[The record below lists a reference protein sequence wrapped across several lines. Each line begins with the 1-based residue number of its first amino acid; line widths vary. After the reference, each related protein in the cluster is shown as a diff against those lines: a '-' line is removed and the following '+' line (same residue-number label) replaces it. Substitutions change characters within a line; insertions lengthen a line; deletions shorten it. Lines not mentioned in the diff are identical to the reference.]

1 MAGADRSFR
10 ALTIFRRVF
19 LDSITI
25 EIAHLIELVDVCGC
39 YVCVLI
45 MQSKWGKHCRQSWD
59 GCIFFVV
66 SMKGYIRH
74 GGRLCTLIF
83 SRLCTLIFSRLC
95 TLTSSTLSDNLRTLT
110 SSTLSDN
117 LRNIGNSR
125 AIEAVNFFS
134 LVHPGA
140 LFLDLGSLLHPGRLL
155 QVRKCDL
162 YEVTSVMPSMLGR
175 SIFLKW
181 LSRPFACCFEPSSSS
196 TFDAML

>member
-1 MAGADRSFR
+1 MEPYGTDQNKNAGTNSKAMSR
-10 ALTIFRRVF
+10 ALR
-19 LDSITI
+19 
-25 EIAHLIELVDVCGC
+25 
-39 YVCVLI
+39 
-45 MQSKWGKHCRQSWD
+45 
-59 GCIFFVV
+59 FVV
-66 SMKGYIRH
+66 LEGH

-95 TLTSSTLSDNLRTLT
+95 TLTSSTLSEM
-110 SSTLSDN
+110 

-140 LFLDLGSLLHPGRLL
+140 LFLDLGSLLHPGHLL

-175 SIFLKW
+175 SIFLK
-181 LSRPFACCFEPSSSS
+181 
-196 TFDAML
+196 

>member
-1 MAGADRSFR
+1 MVFSPHVSRVIAPTSHIDYNHPPIQLCKPTCLSGTVNKHLMMYNVHSLSNWRSK
-10 ALTIFRRVF
+10 ATNLT
-19 LDSITI
+19 SS
-25 EIAHLIELVDVCGC
+25 HG
-39 YVCVLI
+39 
-45 MQSKWGKHCRQSWD
+45 W
-59 GCIFFVV
+59 
-66 SMKGYIRH
+66 H
-74 GGRLCTLIF
+74 GGRLCTLFF

-95 TLTSSTLSDNLRTLT
+95 TLTSSTLSDM
-110 SSTLSDN
+110 

-181 LSRPFACCFEPSSSS
+181 LSRPCACCFEPSSSS

>member
-1 MAGADRSFR
+1 MPALFRTLRAKCDIFDLPILRR
-10 ALTIFRRVF
+10 ALLYHLLNYRHIYD
-19 LDSITI
+19 LSIYLSI
-25 EIAHLIELVDVCGC
+25 YL
-39 YVCVLI
+39 
-45 MQSKWGKHCRQSWD
+45 W
-59 GCIFFVV
+59 
-66 SMKGYIRH
+66 H

-95 TLTSSTLSDNLRTLT
+95 TLTSSTLSDM
-110 SSTLSDN
+110 

-140 LFLDLGSLLHPGRLL
+140 LFLDLGSLLHPGHLL

-175 SIFLKW
+175 SIFLK
-181 LSRPFACCFEPSSSS
+181 
-196 TFDAML
+196 

>member
-1 MAGADRSFR
+1 MTG
-10 ALTIFRRVF
+10 
-19 LDSITI
+19 
-25 EIAHLIELVDVCGC
+25 
-39 YVCVLI
+39 
-45 MQSKWGKHCRQSWD
+45 
-59 GCIFFVV
+59 
-66 SMKGYIRH
+66 H

-95 TLTSSTLSDNLRTLT
+95 TLTSSIFYDM
-110 SSTLSDN
+110 

-140 LFLDLGSLLHPGRLL
+140 LFLDLGSLLHPGHLL

-175 SIFLKW
+175 SIFLK
-181 LSRPFACCFEPSSSS
+181 
-196 TFDAML
+196 